1 MQNRQK
7 TRVSQVRTAAPKGA
21 YSSYRNMNDRATL
34 IVLGVLCLLVPPVG
48 ILLVWRAQHMD
59 IPTRAIF
66 SAAGFAATT
75 LIFFLLMRPSA
86 AVSNIVPTPAT
97 PQMIGYGAAA
107 TEPPAAPAV
116 PVAPAPG
123 TAPAAPSVPS
133 APETPDPSLQT
144 TGELTDDTIVYAV
157 TNNASSYHL
166 NQICGAQENHRS
178 LTLRDALNEGLAP
191 CDQCVGAKG

>member
-1 MQNRQK
+1 MQNRQN
-7 TRVSQVRTAAPKGA
+7 TRVSQVRTSAPKGA
-21 YSSYRNMNDRATL
+21 YSSYRNMNDRTTL

-97 PQMIGYGAAA
+97 PQTIGYGAAA
-107 TEPPAAPAV
+107 AEIPAPSI

-123 TAPAAPSVPS
+123 TVPAAPS
-133 APETPDPSLQT
+133 APETSDPSLQT

-166 NQICGAQENHRS
+166 SQICGTQENHRS
-178 LTLRDALNEGLAP
+178 LTLRDALREGLAP

>member
-1 MQNRQK
+1 MQNRQN
-7 TRVSQVRTAAPKGA
+7 TRVSQVRTTTPRGA
-21 YSSYRNMNDRATL
+21 YTSYKNMNDRTTL
-34 IVLGVLCLLVPPVG
+34 IVLAALCLFVPPVG

-86 AVSNIVPTPAT
+86 VVSNIVPTPAT

-107 TEPPAAPAV
+107 TEAPAPVV

-123 TAPAAPSVPS
+123 TAPAAPSAPS
-133 APETPDPSLQT
+133 APETPDTALQES
-144 TGELTDDTIVYAV
+144 GELTDDTIVYAV

-166 NQICGAQENHRS
+166 SQICGAQENHRS

-191 CDQCVGAKG
+191 CQQCVGAKG